1 MKGHHPTSVAA
12 VILLLAFGAWTP
24 ARAQAPA
31 ALPIAD
37 AQVYDGFVAW
47 IKTQPSIRDLPT
59 ALEGYRQVLAKQ
71 GLERPEI
78 ERRIEVIVQH
88 GRQREVDRWNRILTS
103 ASPAF
108 NTQPNAFLVQ
118 MTQGRA
124 PGRALDVGM
133 GQGRNAIYLA
143 QQGWT
148 VTGFD
153 PADKAVAAANE
164 TAKRLGV
171 RLTTVI
177 AGDEEFE
184 FGREQWD
191 LIVLSYVSL
200 RHLTARVYDSLK
212 PGGLVVVEAFH
223 QDATKES
230 TIGGGVVFDSN
241 ELLRLF
247 DRYRIVR
254 YEDADAIGDFGLKK
268 TRVVRLAA
276 QKP

>member
-1 MKGHHPTSVAA
+1 MEGRHITSAAA
-12 VILLLAFGAWTP
+12 VLLLLVFSAWTP
-24 ARAQAPA
+24 LRAQAPTA
-31 ALPIAD
+31 PQIAD
-37 AQVYDGFVAW
+37 AQVYDGFVTW
-47 IKTQPSIRDLPT
+47 IKAQPSILDFPT
-59 ALEGYRQVLAKQ
+59 ALERYRQILAEQ
-71 GLERPEI
+71 GLERPDI
-78 ERRIEVIVQH
+78 ERRIQVIVQY
-88 GRQREVDRWNRILTS
+88 GRRVEVERWNRVLTS
-103 ASPAF
+103 VSPMF
-108 NTQPNAFLVQ
+108 NVQPNAFLVQ
-118 MTQGRA
+118 MTENRT

-143 QQGWT
+143 EHGWT

-171 RLTTVI
+171 QLTTVI
-177 AGDEEFE
+177 AGDEEFD
-184 FGREQWD
+184 FGRDHWD

-200 RHLTARVYDSLK
+200 RHLPARVYDSLK

-223 QDATKES
+223 QDATKDS

-247 DRYRIVR
+247 DRYRIVH
-254 YEDADAIGDFGLKK
+254 YEDTEAVGDFGLKK

>member
-1 MKGHHPTSVAA
+1 
-12 VILLLAFGAWTP
+12 
-24 ARAQAPA
+24 
-31 ALPIAD
+31 
-37 AQVYDGFVAW
+37 
-47 IKTQPSIRDLPT
+47 
-59 ALEGYRQVLAKQ
+59 
-71 GLERPEI
+71 
-78 ERRIEVIVQH
+78 
-88 GRQREVDRWNRILTS
+88 
-103 ASPAF
+103 
-108 NTQPNAFLVQ
+108 
-118 MTQGRA
+118 
-124 PGRALDVGM
+124 
-133 GQGRNAIYLA
+133 
-143 QQGWT
+143 

>member
-1 MKGHHPTSVAA
+1 MKGRPITSAAA
-12 VILLLAFGAWTP
+12 VFLLLAFSAWTP
-24 ARAQAPA
+24 VRGQAPA
-31 ALPIAD
+31 APQIAD
-37 AQVYDGFVAW
+37 AQVYDGFIAW

-59 ALEGYRQVLAKQ
+59 ALERYRQVLAEQ

-78 ERRIEVIVQH
+78 ERRIQAIVEYGRRVEV
-88 GRQREVDRWNRILTS
+88 ERWNRVLTS
-103 ASPAF
+103 ASPMF
-108 NTQPNAFLVQ
+108 NIQPNAFLVQ
-118 MTQGRA
+118 MTQGRT

-143 QQGWT
+143 QHGWT

-171 RLTTVI
+171 QLTTMI
-177 AGDEEFE
+177 AGDEEFD

-223 QDATKES
+223 QDATKDS
-230 TIGGGVVFDSN
+230 AIGGGVVFDSN

-254 YEDADAIGDFGLKK
+254 YEDTEAVGDFGLKK
-268 TRVVRLAA
+268 TRVVRLA
-276 QKP
+276 